1 MVMDYDVRPQRFS
14 TFLILGNVTL
24 FNILNGINGGS
35 RVLYVLILL
44 LATVLLLIS
53 FKFSIHKSHLVY
65 EIVIIKKTIVSKR
78 INPEDINY
86 MKFIRVGWAKKAAII
101 KVKKG
106 FNIRLAIL
114 EPPTAYDHLLEF
126 AETHEVAIVKTKD
139 YLILER

>member
-1 MVMDYDVRPQRFS
+1 MEYVVRPQKFPA
-14 TFLILGNVTL
+14 FLTIGYVTL
-24 FNILNGINGGS
+24 LNILTDIHGGS
-35 RVLYVLILL
+35 RFLYVLIILV
-44 LATVLLLIS
+44 ASILLLIS
-53 FKFSIHKSHLVY
+53 FKFSIHKGHLVY
-65 EIVIIKKTIVSKR
+65 EIVIINKSIVSKR
-78 INPEDINY
+78 IYPEDINY

-114 EPPTAYDHLLEF
+114 EPPTAYDHLIEF